1 MLFALVAAAQAAEL
15 TPALALPSAVALEAG
30 GGQAALGAVVSGGAT
45 PVASVTLRGA
55 VGITDRLAVSGA
67 LREPWGGLLLG
78 LRYNVVE
85 TDGFRLAPYA
95 FATVDDDLVTFA
107 PSEARLALAAGVGV
121 ALEGGGE
128 SFRYDLSLPLVA
140 SNVDP
145 LASPLRVPFAGATLG
160 VSVRVASRHVVR
172 VGVESTFAPGITWR
186 YARER
191 WYLQATS
198 AYSLVQIAP
207 VAHAEVGLRF

>member
-1 MLFALVAAAQAAEL
+1 MLLALLVAAQAAEL
-15 TPALALPSAVALEAG
+15 TPSLALPSAVAIEGG
-30 GGQAALGAVVSGGAT
+30 GGQAALGAVVSGGAS

-55 VGITDRLAVSGA
+55 VGITDRLALSGG

-78 LRYNVVE
+78 LRYTVVQ
-85 TDGFRLAPYA
+85 TDGFRFAPYV

-107 PSEARLALAAGVGV
+107 PSEARPALGAGVGV

-128 SFRYDLSLPLVA
+128 AFRYDLSLPLVA
-140 SNVDP
+140 SNIDP

-160 VSVRVASRHVVR
+160 VSVRVVNHHTVR
-172 VGVESTFAPGITWR
+172 VGVESTFAPGISWR

-191 WYLQATS
+191 WYLQTTA
-198 AYSLVQIAP
+198 AYSVFLAAP
-207 VAHAEVGLRF
+207 AAHGEVGLRF